1 MTRGNELGGERDGE
15 NAERKRD
22 NCGAS
27 GKLRAWE
34 KERKIV
40 GRGRGK
46 SRRRDGKRK
55 RERERDERRDVEET
69 VGIG

>member
-1 MTRGNELGGERDGE
+1 MASTPR
-15 NAERKRD
+15 RKRD

-40 GRGRGK
+40 RLGRGK
-46 SRRRDGKRK
+46 SRRREERE

>member
-1 MTRGNELGGERDGE
+1 MARGNELGGERDGE

-34 KERKIV
+34 KERKIA

-46 SRRRDGKRK
+46 SPKKGRKEKERD
-55 RERERDERRDVEET
+55 RDERRDVAET